1 MFKPETFPA
10 SGRDFIHWHVT
21 SHCTFHITF
30 LTLWVAWLP
39 YLHTQQSFC
48 RFDWITRCCF
58 LLHCLACLFMASDA
72 TSSCLHMVAPAGLHL
87 LVPKRTGTGQS
98 EIYAWFHSR
107 CVTQSGGC
115 EVSKYHHRLQI
126 APKKQNV
133 GLGRWMQGSE
143 RVWGRWST
151 AAYSSQRKIH
161 QEDGRTEKDQKC
173 CIITGNGNTKKT
185 LLLSAWCLVE
195 KKKKPFQSKTVPAL
209 QIIHKANSYFFK
221 NSSRTMQII
230 SLLWSE

>member
-1 MFKPETFPA
+1 MHLPHHLFDPLGRLVAIFAYPAKFLQIWLDNSVLFSTSLPRLSFHGLWCYKLLSPHGPISQTCSCPHCLEVCPDKNWCHKPL
-10 SGRDFIHWHVT
+10 V
-21 SHCTFHITF
+21 
-30 LTLWVAWLP
+30 
-39 YLHTQQSFC
+39 TQQRSEEGP
-48 RFDWITRCCF
+48 RCF
-58 LLHCLACLFMASDA
+58 I
-72 TSSCLHMVAPAGLHL
+72 SSAAGLHL

-151 AAYSSQRKIH
+151 AAHSSRRKIH

-173 CIITGNGNTKKT
+173 CIITENGNTKKT
-185 LLLSAWCLVE
+185 LLLLVWCLVE
-195 KKKKPFQSKTVPAL
+195 KKKNL
-209 QIIHKANSYFFK
+209 FK
-221 NSSRTMQII
+221 VKLC
-230 SLLWSE
+230 LLYR